1 MAKRTIKNIWFVSR
15 EYDGLAGAGGVKD
28 VCRQLAEALGKVA
41 KVSVMIPCY
50 GFLSP
55 KLLGFKI
62 RATLPVAMNYAN
74 QDRQEE
80 VIIWGKKTQGEGTG
94 AVTIYLVDSP
104 RLREKQNVYTYTEN
118 EERLDPFK
126 HAGQGHY
133 DYFSINTLL
142 QKAALCYLMHRH
154 ERPDII
160 HCHDGHTALIPPM
173 ARELDGFRHFFRN
186 TGFVV
191 TIHNAGLGY
200 HQEVGDL
207 PYAQAITGLP
217 RSFVSKNLL
226 DGDFDPF
233 VAASRSCVLNTVSE
247 NYARELRETD
257 DDELT
262 GWLGHFLM
270 SRGIKI
276 EGITNGIN
284 PADFDTK
291 DPDTLGL
298 AAPFSVAK
306 GDLAGK
312 KICRSTLEQ
321 SLAKK
326 EFKSIS
332 QHGRLT
338 PGTNLPLLTVIGRF
352 SGQKGMDKFVEALHQ
367 LLPLEKKFQ
376 ALILGSGE
384 KRIAQGLISLTK
396 EKAYKGRICV
406 LEGYD
411 PELANKV
418 YAAGDFFVI
427 PSQYEPCG
435 LTDYIAQLFGN
446 LPIVHHVGGL
456 VKVTDNKTGF
466 AYQEHSAKA
475 LIAAIK
481 RALATYHNKPDQI
494 ATMQKRAV
502 ATIAKQY
509 TWDKIMLR
517 YMELYQEALCKE

>member
-1 MAKRTIKNIWFVSR
+1 MTKRKIKNIWFVSR

-41 KVSVMIPCY
+41 KVSVIMPCY

-62 RATLPVAMNYAN
+62 KATLPVTMNYVD
-74 QDRQEE
+74 QDRQEL
-80 VIIWGKKTQGEGTG
+80 VTIWGKKTQAVGKGE
-94 AVTIYLVDSP
+94 VTLYLVDSL
-104 RLREKQNVYTYTEN
+104 RFREKLNVYTYTEA
-118 EERLDPFK
+118 EEKLDPFK
-126 HAGQGHY
+126 RAGEGHY
-133 DYFSINTLL
+133 DYFSVNTLL
-142 QKAALCYLMHRH
+142 QKAALCYLMYRH

-173 ARELDGFRHFFRN
+173 AQELDGFRHYFRS

-200 HQEVGDL
+200 HQEVADL
-207 PYAQAITGLP
+207 PYAQAITGLT
-217 RSFVSKNLL
+217 RSFINKNLL
-226 DGDFDPF
+226 DGDFNPF
-233 VAASRSCVLNTVSE
+233 VAASHYCILNTVSE

-257 DDELT
+257 EDELT

-284 PADFDTK
+284 PADFDPT
-291 DPDTLGL
+291 DSDSLGL
-298 AAPFSVAK
+298 AAPFSVVK

-312 KICRSTLEQ
+312 RICRGRLEK
-321 SLAKK
+321 SLAEK
-326 EFKSIS
+326 EFKSVS
-332 QHGRLT
+332 QHGHLAPDT
-338 PGTNLPLLTVIGRF
+338 KLPLLTVIGRF
-352 SGQKGMDKFVEALHQ
+352 SGQKGMDIFVEALHL
-367 LLPLEKKFQ
+367 LLPVEKNFQ

-384 KRIAQGLISLTK
+384 KRIAQGLISLTQ
-396 EKAYKGRICV
+396 EKAYSGRVCV

-411 PELANKV
+411 QHLANKV

-435 LTDYIAQLFGN
+435 LTDFIAQLFGN

-456 VKVTDNKTGF
+456 VKVVDNKTGF
-466 AYQEHSAKA
+466 AYQEHTAEA
-475 LIAAIK
+475 LIDAIK
-481 RALATYHNKPDQI
+481 RALAVYSNNPAQI
-494 ATMQKRAV
+494 ATMQKKAV
-502 ATIAKQY
+502 QTIAKQY

-517 YMELYQEALCKE
+517 YLELYQEALCKE

>member
-1 MAKRTIKNIWFVSR
+1 MRKIKNIWFVSR

-28 VCRQLAEALGKVA
+28 VCRQLAEAMGTVA
-41 KVSVMIPCY
+41 RVSVIMPCY

-55 KLLGFKI
+55 TLLGFKVK
-62 RATLPVAMNYAN
+62 ASLVVTMNYAQ

-80 VIIWGKKTQGEGTG
+80 VVIWGKKTQAMGRGE
-94 AVTIYLVDSP
+94 VTIYLVDSP
-104 RLREKQNVYTYTEN
+104 RFRDKQAVYTYTAA
-118 EERLDPFK
+118 EERSDPFK
-126 HAGQGHY
+126 RAGEGHY
-133 DYFSINTLL
+133 DYFTMNVLL
-142 QKAALCYLMHRH
+142 QKAALCYLMQRH

-160 HCHDGHTALIPPM
+160 HCHDGHAALIPPM
-173 ARELDGFRHFFRN
+173 AREIDGFRHYFRN

-207 PYAQAITGLP
+207 PYAQAITGLS
-217 RSFVSKNLL
+217 RAFINKNLL

-233 VAASRSCVLNTVSE
+233 VAASRYCTLNTVSE

-284 PADFDTK
+284 PADFDSMQ
-291 DPDTLGL
+291 PDRLGL
-298 AAPFSVAK
+298 PAPFSVAT
-306 GDLAGK
+306 GDLEGK
-312 KICRSTLEQ
+312 RICRSELEKTLVAGE
-321 SLAKK
+321 LKGV
-326 EFKSIS
+326 S

-338 PGTNLPLLTVIGRF
+338 PGTSLPLLTVIGRF
-352 SGQKGMDKFVEALHQ
+352 SGQKGMDTFVEALHL
-367 LLPLEKKFQ
+367 LLPVEKNFQ

-384 KRIAQGLISLTK
+384 KRIAQGLISLTN
-396 EKAYKGRICV
+396 EKAYDGRICV

-411 PELANKV
+411 QQLAHQV

-427 PSQYEPCG
+427 PSRYEPCG

-456 VKVTDNKTGF
+456 VKVVDNQTGF
-466 AYQEHSAKA
+466 AYQEHTAKA
-475 LIAAIK
+475 LITAIR
-481 RALATYHNKPDQI
+481 RALSTYHNKPAQI
-494 ATMQKRAV
+494 VAMQKKAV
-502 ATIAKQY
+502 QTIAKHY

-517 YMELYQEALCKE
+517 YMQLYQETPTGK

>member
-1 MAKRTIKNIWFVSR
+1 MAPRKIKNIWFVSR

-28 VCRQLAEALGKVA
+28 VCRQLAEALGKMA
-41 KVSVMIPCY
+41 KVSVIIPCY

-55 KLLGFKI
+55 KLLGFRV
-62 RATLPVAMNYAN
+62 RATLPVTMNYAN

-80 VIIWGKKTQGEGTG
+80 VVIWGKKTHTLGKGE
-94 AVTIYLVDSP
+94 VTIYLVDA
-104 RLREKQNVYTYTEN
+104 LRFRSKQAIYTYTKADEK
-118 EERLDPFK
+118 LDPFK
-126 HAGQGHY
+126 RAGEGHY
-133 DYFSINTLL
+133 DYFSMNILL

-173 ARELDGFRHFFRN
+173 ARESDGFRHFFRN

-207 PYAQAITGLP
+207 PYAQAITGLA
-217 RSFVSKNLL
+217 RSFVNKNLL

-233 VAASRSCVLNTVSE
+233 VAASRYCKLNTVSE

-270 SRGIKI
+270 SRNIKI

-291 DPDTLGL
+291 DPDRLGL
-298 AAPFSVAK
+298 PAPFSVAK
-306 GDLAGK
+306 GDLDGK
-312 KICRSTLEQ
+312 KICRNRLEKA
-321 SLAKK
+321 LAKK
-326 EFKSIS
+326 EFKAIS
-332 QHGRLT
+332 QHGSLK
-338 PGTNLPLLTVIGRF
+338 PGSNQPLLTVIGRF
-352 SGQKGMDKFVEALHQ
+352 SGQKGMDKFVEALHL
-367 LLPLEKKFQ
+367 LLPTEKNFQ

-384 KRIAQGLISLTK
+384 KPIAQGLISLTR
-396 EKAYKGRICV
+396 EKAYNGRVCV

-411 PELANKV
+411 QQLAHQV

-427 PSQYEPCG
+427 PSKYEPCG

-456 VKVTDNKTGF
+456 VKVEDNKTGF
-466 AYQEHSAKA
+466 AYQDHSAKA
-475 LIAAIK
+475 LISAIK
-481 RALATYHNKPDQI
+481 RALATYHKKPAQI
-494 ATMQKRAV
+494 ATMQKKAV
-502 ATIAKQY
+502 QTIAKQY

-517 YMELYQEALCKE
+517 YMDLYQEALCKE

>member
-1 MAKRTIKNIWFVSR
+1 MAKRNIKNIWFVSR

-41 KVSVMIPCY
+41 KVSVIMPCY

-62 RATLPVAMNYAN
+62 KAALPVTMNYTG

-80 VIIWGKKTQGEGTG
+80 VVIWGKKTQTVGKGE
-94 AVTIYLVDSP
+94 VTLYLVDSP
-104 RLREKQNVYTYTEN
+104 RFREKQNVYTYTEA
-118 EERLDPFK
+118 EEKLDPFK
-126 HAGQGHY
+126 RAGEGHY
-133 DYFSINTLL
+133 DYFSVNILL
-142 QKAALCYLMHRH
+142 QKAALCYLMYRH

-207 PYAQAITGLP
+207 PYAQAITGLA
-217 RSFVSKNLL
+217 RSFVNKNLL
-226 DGDFDPF
+226 DGDFDPL
-233 VAASRSCVLNTVSE
+233 VAASRYCILNTVSE

-257 DDELT
+257 EDELT

-284 PADFDTK
+284 PADFDTTN
-291 DPDTLGL
+291 PDSLDL

-312 KICRSTLEQ
+312 KLCRRHLEKA
-321 SLAKK
+321 LAKK
-326 EFKSIS
+326 QFKSIS
-332 QHGRLT
+332 QHGCLD
-338 PGTNLPLLTVIGRF
+338 PGKNLPLLTVIGRF
-352 SGQKGMDKFVEALHQ
+352 SGQKGMDKFVEALHL
-367 LLPLEKKFQ
+367 LLPTEKNFQ

-396 EKAYKGRICV
+396 EKAYSGRVCV

-411 PELANKV
+411 PQLAHQI

-456 VKVTDNKTGF
+456 VKVVDNKTGF
-466 AYQEHSAKA
+466 AYNEHSTKA

-481 RALATYHNKPDQI
+481 RALTTYNSKPAQI
-494 ATMQKRAV
+494 ATMQKKAV
-502 ATIAKQY
+502 QTIARKY

-517 YMELYQEALCKE
+517 YMDLYQEAVCKE